1 MSKTYF
7 NWIEDE
13 KLFEAIK
20 YVYDKYQQALQDQ
33 DLNSFTNNVIDPF
46 SLLFDTY
53 LTKKTI
59 EQWIKEETDRQA
71 QKTLSNAIG
80 GFHQKILGNSLGWE
94 DLGINHETGLDVK
107 KSDDTIFAEIKNK
120 YNTTNSGSSDSVK
133 RKLNKVNK
141 LYPNATVYFVEII
154 RDRTDPYDD
163 AIKFN
168 GNFNEKVRKI
178 SGDNFYKLVTNEEN
192 ALKNLFEKLPDIIKQ
207 FLLNHKFDYLEP
219 NYRKPSE
226 KNIVISDL
234 KSLLTNDLNTLDVYE
249 DFFDRA
255 YNLKKYTPK
264 RELNWKEAK
273 QAILKKFNVKHFGKL
288 KNNPS
293 FNEHHSEYSKLKSHE
308 MKAPDW
314 KKLYQDV
321 FGEPP
326 YVSDISEEE
335 S

>member
-1 MSKTYF
+1 MSNTYF
-7 NWIEDE
+7 SWIEDE

-20 YVYDKYQQALQDQ
+20 YVYEKYQQALQDQ

-94 DLGINHETGLDVK
+94 DLGRNHDTGLDVK

-133 RKLNKVNK
+133 RKLNKVNE

-154 RDRTDPYDD
+154 RNRTDPYDD

-168 GNFNEKVRKI
+168 KDEKVRKI
-178 SGDNFYKLVTNEEN
+178 SGDKFYELVTNEEN
-192 ALKNLFEKLPDIIKQ
+192 ALKKLFKKLPDVIEQ
-207 FLLNHKFDYLEP
+207 FISNHQLDYLEP

-226 KNIVISDL
+226 RNRVIREL
-234 KSLLTNDLNTLDVYE
+234 KSLFNSDLHPLDVYE

-255 YNLKKYTPK
+255 YSLNKYIKKRNLKMT
-264 RELNWKEAK
+264 EIK
-273 QAILKKFNVKHFGKL
+273 QAIYKKFDVKDFRELKKKS
-288 KNNPS
+288 S
-293 FNEHHSEYSKLKSHE
+293 FHEHHSKYSEFKSDD
-308 MKAPDW
+308 MKAENW
-314 KKLYQDV
+314 EKLYQDV
-321 FGEPP
+321 FSEPP
-326 YVSDISEEE
+326 DVPDVSDEDS
-335 S
+335 

>member
-7 NWIEDE
+7 NWIEDKE
-13 KLFEAIK
+13 LFAAIK
-20 YVYDKYQQALQDQ
+20 YVYEKYQQALQDQ
-33 DLNSFTNNVIDPF
+33 DLNHFTNNVIDPF
-46 SLLFDTY
+46 SLLFDIH
-53 LTKKTI
+53 LTQKPV
-59 EQWIKEETDRQA
+59 EQWIKEEIDRQA

-80 GFHQKILGNSLGWE
+80 DFHQKILGNCLGWE
-94 DLGINHETGLDVK
+94 DLERNHHTGLDIK

-120 YNTTNSGSSDSVK
+120 YNTTNARSNEKIKEILNETGDS
-133 RKLNKVNK
+133 
-141 LYPNATVYFVEII
+141 YPNSTIYFVEII
-154 RDRTDPYDD
+154 RGKPKPYDD
-163 AIKFN
+163 PISK
-168 GNFNEKVRKI
+168 NEKIRII
-178 SGDNFYKLVTNEEN
+178 SGDKFYKLVTGEDD
-192 ALKNLFEKLPDIIKQ
+192 ALKQLFKKLPDIIEQ
-207 FLLNHKFDYLEP
+207 FLLNHKFNYLEP

-234 KSLLTNDLNTLDVYE
+234 KSLLTNDVNTLDVYE

-255 YNLKKYTPK
+255 YNLNKYTPK

-273 QAILKKFNVKHFGKL
+273 QAILKNFNVKNFGEL

-326 YVSDISEEE
+326 YVSDVSEEE